1 MTSQIL
7 SNIFTWFYLT
17 SQIWSNRFAY
27 IYLTSQIGSNHLSFN
42 IWPVK
47 FCQIYSHGFIWPVEF
62 GQIDWHTFIWLVK
75 YVQILFDLTS
85 FESIFGKLKWFAQ
98 VYFPAT
104 TTHILAIASQHFS
117 VSRNLGGNTHSCH
130 VLDNHRRPKSRKSTS
145 ETKVCTWS
153 NWNLLLELSFTKITF
168 HSFFHYHST
177 GISHVWYGMVWYDF
191 KGNSLSESH
200 YIMILL

>member
-27 IYLTSQIGSNHLSFN
+27 IYLTSQIGSNDLSFN

-75 YVQILFDLTS
+75 FVQILFDLTS
-85 FESIFGKLKWFAQ
+85 FESIFCKLKWFA
-98 VYFPAT
+98 
-104 TTHILAIASQHFS
+104 
-117 VSRNLGGNTHSCH
+117 H
-130 VLDNHRRPKSRKSTS
+130 VLCHALICDAVNIRQTEHFDWARQVIK
-145 ETKVCTWS
+145 
-153 NWNLLLELSFTKITF
+153 KILTTYKIF
-168 HSFFHYHST
+168 
-177 GISHVWYGMVWYDF
+177 
-191 KGNSLSESH
+191 N
-200 YIMILL
+200 